1 MSDYDVLDSFEKALD
16 EVMMKGKEN
25 YEKQMD
31 DMRRLKMNLSRL
43 RVSRVLGKQTSVSES
58 EEGANQ

>member
-25 YEKQMD
+25 YEKQPD

-43 RVSRVLGKQTSVSES
+43 RVARALGRQTTESES
-58 EEGANQ
+58 EEGAQ